1 MKSNFKKKTIKTLF
15 AYNVFFVIVV
25 MIIYCVITR
34 LLSYPPNSINTEFEK
49 NIDMGFNFNVQYA
62 ATVLLGMTLS
72 NSIFLLE
79 LKKIKDWEK
88 YIGYKEND
96 PKTLERID
104 KIKKEWCEKNNI
116 KLIYYS
122 HEEKY
127 CNINTLEQL
136 KIELGK

>member
-1 MKSNFKKKTIKTLF
+1 MKSNFKKKTVKTLF

-49 NIDMGFNFNVQYA
+49 NIDMGFNFNAQYA

-104 KIKKEWCEKNNI
+104 KIKKECYKI
-116 KLIYYS
+116 PTTLYVIHALIPPIVT
-122 HEEKY
+122 
-127 CNINTLEQL
+127 C
-136 KIELGK
+136 LGLLVCRH

>member
-1 MKSNFKKKTIKTLF
+1 
-15 AYNVFFVIVV
+15 

-104 KIKKEWCEKNNI
+104 KIKKECYKMPTTLYVI
-116 KLIYYS
+116 HALIPPIVT
-122 HEEKY
+122 
-127 CNINTLEQL
+127 C
-136 KIELGK
+136 LGLLACRY